1 MKRLAL
7 TTSKV
12 KGATNIVT
20 AVLKEP
26 SVKSLVYTSS
36 STAALLPQPN
46 KHIKVTKDTWNE
58 NSVKAA
64 KGPNPNEWEVRFAT
78 YFVWGLKNSY

>member
-1 MKRLAL
+1 MKRLSL
-7 TTSKV
+7 TSRKV

-20 AVLKEP
+20 AALREP

-46 KHIKVTKDTWNE
+46 KHIEVTKDTWNE
-58 NSVKAA
+58 DSVKAV
-64 KGPNPNEWEVRFAT
+64 KGPSPNEWEVRFT
-78 YFVWGLKNSY
+78 TCLVWGFKSSY